1 MTTYN
6 EWPNFSTLAE
16 SKVVKINT
24 NKVNE
29 LPDEFNKLKNVV
41 ELRLV
46 RNIFKPGKGF
56 SELPPTI
63 SKVETL
69 KLLDM
74 RANPLESIPR
84 TICSLPHLSVLNL
97 ESCKINTIPEEFQNL
112 RTLKE
117 LILDYNKIAIPSNIP
132 DSVCYLSLVG
142 NAVSDLSA
150 LCHLLELTLLDV
162 SENNIRNLPEEL
174 FENKPN
180 LQKLI
185 VRENYVESLPK
196 SIGKLKSL
204 FVMNF
209 SKNKLKDLPEEVRR
223 IKHDKSLFCSIR
235 KRA

>member
-1 MTTYN
+1 
-6 EWPNFSTLAE
+6 
-16 SKVVKINT
+16 
-24 NKVNE
+24 
-29 LPDEFNKLKNVV
+29 
-41 ELRLV
+41 
-46 RNIFKPGKGF
+46 
-56 SELPPTI
+56 
-63 SKVETL
+63 
-69 KLLDM
+69 M

-209 SKNKLKDLPEEVRR
+209 SKNKLKDLPEEVSNL
-223 IKHDKSLFCSIR
+223 KCLKYLNLSYNQLTSLSKSLTTLDNLKDGNFFCGSNPLQKPPIEVAREGLSMIR
-235 KRA
+235 VYFAALEKEPEIHNKRTKIVIL